1 MERCVFKW
9 DAALRFPHRTKCL
22 RGSWR
27 GSAAIPDTQP
37 TSRFGGDGVSVGC
50 ETRGGACPRET
61 GESRGTGEGSREAAW
76 GRRSELGPAGG
87 LAGDRRAASA
97 PQTQTRRLASAWG
110 AGRALRGGGITVIV
124 KDAFG
129 PGILRN
135 ARFSFFMHLIFAPA
149 LQSPLKK
156 LFRNIESHVLSL
168 Y

>member
-1 MERCVFKW
+1 MERCVFKG

-27 GSAAIPDTQP
+27 GSAIPDTQP
-37 TSRFGGDGVSVGC
+37 TSRFGGDGVSVGF

-76 GRRSELGPAGG
+76 GRRSELGPARG

-97 PQTQTRRLASAWG
+97 PQTQTRRLASARG

-124 KDAFG
+124 KDALG

-135 ARFSFFMHLIFAPA
+135 AGSVSLCTSFLLLLYSLP
-149 LQSPLKK
+149 SKK